1 MENTRKKLAAEGLAF
16 FGRMNAAI
24 SHDMRNVLAIIN
36 ETANLLDELVELQQA
51 GQIKPNPEKL
61 QTLSRRIVQQVE
73 RGQNVIGNMNAFA
86 HSIDV
91 PVREV
96 DLARAMS
103 VMAVLSRHFATGRA
117 LELSLP
123 DEGPRITTH
132 PFFLNNL
139 IHHALNFAI
148 AAAGPDK
155 KIRIAVKAGNGGGE
169 IVFSGLAITEKTFP
183 SEIAG
188 LLATTLGASLD
199 VDRGVGAISI
209 TVPARMPG
217 EVELG

>member
-1 MENTRKKLAAEGLAF
+1 MEDTPKKLAAEGLAF

-86 HSIDV
+86 HSIEV

-139 IHHALNFAI
+139 IHHTLNFAI

-155 KIRIAVKAGNGGGE
+155 KIRIAVKAGDGGGE
-169 IVFSGLAITEKTFP
+169 IVFSGLAITEKIFP

-188 LLATTLGASLD
+188 LLATTLGASLH
-199 VDRGVGAISI
+199 VDTGVGAITI
-209 TVPARMPG
+209 TVPGRMPG